1 MSTASKAVRVVTKS
15 HRLDSEPLLETI
27 KRLFAV
33 SPEQLA
39 SESESER
46 RISSVVREFL
56 STTEI
61 NTSIDPGML
70 AETFNDSIIPDDP
83 CEVDSYLN
91 RIAENVVAHS
101 TRTSS
106 PRFVGHM
113 TSSLPYFVRTLSKLL
128 VAMNQRL
135 VYRQPAAFYDEHI
148 QCHQSTLG
156 IHVSGGTIA
165 NVSALWCARNNAFRP
180 AGAFQGVDRDGLHA
194 ALKVHG
200 FEGAVIIGSSLMHYS
215 VEKAADVLGVGVRG
229 LIKVPVDTLGQI
241 ELAALREKI
250 AECRERRLCILAII
264 GNAGTTETGAIDSL
278 SELAEIAREAKTH
291 FHVDAAW
298 GGPLLFSRRYKHKL
312 AGIELAD
319 SVTIDAHKQLSLP
332 MGSGMVVMRDPHAA
346 AVIEKHARYVVRMGS
361 ADLGCRS
368 LEGSRPATALLLQAA
383 LHIIGRRGY
392 EALID
397 VNLRKTQYF
406 AGAVKERDEFELL
419 TEPEMNILTYRYVPV
434 RWRKQAAAGRL
445 TIEENQA
452 INQVN

>member
-128 VAMNQRL
+128 VAMNQNVVKVETAKALSPYERQVIAMIHRL

-165 NVSALWCARNNAFRP
+165 NVSASGARATTRS
-180 AGAFQGVDRDGLHA
+180 GRQ
-194 ALKVHG
+194 
-200 FEGAVIIGSSLMHYS
+200 
-215 VEKAADVLGVGVRG
+215 
-229 LIKVPVDTLGQI
+229 
-241 ELAALREKI
+241 ELF
-250 AECRERRLCILAII
+250 
-264 GNAGTTETGAIDSL
+264 TG
-278 SELAEIAREAKTH
+278 
-291 FHVDAAW
+291 
-298 GGPLLFSRRYKHKL
+298 
-312 AGIELAD
+312 
-319 SVTIDAHKQLSLP
+319 
-332 MGSGMVVMRDPHAA
+332 
-346 AVIEKHARYVVRMGS
+346 
-361 ADLGCRS
+361 
-368 LEGSRPATALLLQAA
+368 
-383 LHIIGRRGY
+383 
-392 EALID
+392 
-397 VNLRKTQYF
+397 
-406 AGAVKERDEFELL
+406 
-419 TEPEMNILTYRYVPV
+419 
-434 RWRKQAAAGRL
+434 
-445 TIEENQA
+445 
-452 INQVN
+452 